1 MYLAVRAPA
10 LLDDSRTNFDSVG
23 VLWRLEHPLG
33 GRALGLLLSF
43 SIVAM
48 LYAGLRHVALFTTSN
63 VDGATD
69 IPWVVVPGSL
79 AVLVLLTHRSSLG
92 QILWFDVLMMLH
104 VLVLAGMA
112 TLSRISDDRRMVA
125 GWGLRLAAIITITTY
140 VVSAVTKLRIGGLEW
155 VGDEALQRHITYTA
169 IRADAL
175 GGRSSPVAQP
185 FVNLGLAGAPAAAAA
200 LALEL
205 FAPLALFNK
214 RTAWIWA
221 ACTWLMHATVAAT
234 MFIVFHWPLLGLAFA
249 PVILAAGGNEHGA
262 LRRSR

>member
-10 LLDDSRTNFDSVG
+10 LLDGSDTNFDGVG

-33 GRALGLLLSF
+33 GRALGVLLGF

-48 LYAGLRHVALFTTSN
+48 LYAALRDVALFASSEA
-63 VDGATD
+63 DSATEVS
-69 IPWVVVPGSL
+69 WMVVPGSL

-92 QILWFDVLMMLH
+92 QILWFDVLMLLH
-104 VLVLAGMA
+104 VLVLAAMA
-112 TLSRISDDRRMVA
+112 TLSRISDDRGLVG
-125 GWGLRLAAIITITTY
+125 GWGLRLAAIITVTTY
-140 VVSAVTKLRIGGLEW
+140 VVSAVAKLRIGGLGW
-155 VGDEALQRHITYTA
+155 IGDEALQRHITYTA
-169 IRADAL
+169 IRADVL

-185 FVNLGLAGAPAAAAA
+185 FVNLGLAGAPAATAA

-205 FAPLALFNK
+205 FAPLALINK

-221 ACTWLMHATVAAT
+221 ACTWLMHATIAAT

-249 PVILAAGGNEHGA
+249 PVILAAGSNEHSA
-262 LRRSR
+262 QRRSR